1 MGAITIDPFPIMVRT
16 LLQLSC
22 ITVCGR
28 NIGGDCSRLE
38 KLNIKCKNRIEL
50 RGLMQALN
58 PAASTS
64 LSSLSQTLL
73 GMNLEK
79 YLQADNYSQDPL
91 PVPLVRYAALDAL
104 VSRRCAEKMLDEIYR
119 KKISHPNQI
128 ILPTDELEVGDTVKY
143 IVSRNVV
150 AKGIVSFIGKNGFM
164 QKWGNLTVGKNKAL
178 IRLTNIYVPGTKP
191 SHSDGTFDC
200 KTTTIKNI
208 FEAKNPP
215 ILAVHTSA
223 LLKQLSTNSPT
234 PILPKTSS
242 NNETTRQPLQR
253 ELFQSLPATEVIV
266 PVEEEER
273 TEEEDLEGEN
283 NPNTFHLNYVDL
295 GMDQD
300 GDGIRSRM
308 KEDVFHQFQDLPY
321 KKKCLIRTLVSRLLI
336 HATYKCTTEDY
347 KEVVSYLQE
356 HKNVIDIDTHF
367 YHNREW

>member
-1 MGAITIDPFPIMVRT
+1 M
-16 LLQLSC
+16 
-22 ITVCGR
+22 
-28 NIGGDCSRLE
+28 
-38 KLNIKCKNRIEL
+38 
-50 RGLMQALN
+50 
-58 PAASTS
+58 
-64 LSSLSQTLL
+64 
-73 GMNLEK
+73 
-79 YLQADNYSQDPL
+79 
-91 PVPLVRYAALDAL
+91 
-104 VSRRCAEKMLDEIYR
+104 
-119 KKISHPNQI
+119 
-128 ILPTDELEVGDTVKY
+128 PTDELEVGNTVKY

-150 AKGIVSFIGKNGFM
+150 DKGTFSFIGKNGFM

-223 LLKQLSTNSPT
+223 LLKQLSKNSPT
-234 PILPKTSS
+234 PILPKISS

-266 PVEEEER
+266 PVEEEKR

-336 HATYKCTTEDY
+336 HATYKYTTEDY